1 MNYEFKDGRL
11 FLMRTPEE
19 KQPITTRLSK
29 IEGQVRGIRQMI
41 EDNRHCS
48 DELILANAVTAAMRE
63 VAILI
68 AGQHL
73 DAGMFHAATH
83 PNDRSLLADLT
94 SVLRAAMKASDGQ

>member
-1 MNYEFKDGRL
+1 MKYEFNDGRL
-11 FLMRTPEE
+11 FLQRSAEE

-73 DAGMFHAATH
+73 DAGMLHAATH

-94 SVLRAAMKASDGQ
+94 SVLRAAMRANDGQ

>member
-1 MNYEFKDGRL
+1 MKYEFKDGRL
-11 FLMRTPEE
+11 FLQRTAEE

-73 DAGMFHAATH
+73 DAGMQHAATH

-94 SVLRAAMKASDGQ
+94 SVLRAAMRASNGQ